1 MRNLKRFLRKNITF
15 VVSIFVVVF
24 VFGLSVGYS
33 VFNTEMSISGVVTK
47 VRPIEDIRITNLAQD
62 SFTGNA
68 NVNYSEFTKNKLYFK
83 FSLPDNTSTV
93 TYKVEIKNIG
103 TVEMAV
109 SEISGLPEGLDYSFN
124 GYTLKD
130 KICDTEG
137 QCSGIVKEFYLTFSP
152 TSTITEFDF
161 NLEFSFKPIYNVTYT
176 GISDISGYPSTVI
189 DGENLQIDFGANA
202 TSRIDVSQDGVLLTD
217 YTYSSGVL
225 TTNVINGNINIT
237 LSTLYY
243 GDINGDGEVL
253 GSDSLII
260 LQYIEG
266 TRTFSPS
273 QLQASDINGDGVI
286 NNIDANIISQTV
298 AGIYEVSTEP
308 IANYILYGD
317 VDENGE
323 ITESDLTLLSA
334 YLDGSQTEFT
344 EQAIKNMDVNAD
356 TIIDETDKTL
366 LQEFLNG
373 SYEDTLPTKPIT
385 E

>member
-1 MRNLKRFLRKNITF
+1 MKNLKRFLRKNITF
-15 VVSIFVVVF
+15 VVSIFVVIF

-47 VRPIEDIRITNLAQD
+47 VRPIEDIRITNLTQD

-68 NVNYSEFTKNKLYFK
+68 NVNYSEFTKNKLYFN

-103 TVEMAV
+103 TIEMAV
-109 SEISGLPEGLDYSFN
+109 AEMNGVPEGLAYSFN
-124 GYTLKD
+124 GYTLND
-130 KICDTEG
+130 KICDNSG
-137 QCSGIVKEFYLTFSP
+137 LCSGMVKEFYITFSP
-152 TSTITEFDF
+152 TSTITDFNF

-176 GISDISGYPSTVI
+176 GISDVSGYPSTVI
-189 DGENLQIDFGANA
+189 DGKNLQIDFGANA
-202 TSRIDVSQDGVLLTD
+202 TSRIDVYQDGVLLTD

-243 GDINGDGEVL
+243 GDIDGDG
-253 GSDSLII
+253 II
-260 LQYIEG
+260 NEQDYEYLDQYLKG
-266 TRTFSPS
+266 LKTFSPS
-273 QLQASDINGDGVI
+273 QLQASDINSDGVI
-286 NNIDANIISQTV
+286 NNIDVNIILQMAS
-298 AGIYEVSTEP
+298 GIYDISTGP
-308 IANYILYGD
+308 ITNYVLYGD

-323 ITESDLTLLSA
+323 VTENDLTLLSA

-356 TIIDETDKTL
+356 SVLDETDKTL

-373 SYEDTLPTKPIT
+373 SYENTLPTKPIT